1 MSIGAATDPVERGD
15 EALAGGDW
23 EGARAAFEAAVEA
36 TPSARAYEGLGLS
49 LWWLHDTDGAIAQM
63 ERAYAGYREEDET
76 RRAASCALW
85 LAREFSAAYGHEAVS
100 AGWLARAEGLLRDA
114 GEVPEQGWLALTRA
128 ERSDAPD
135 EMHSNAGAA
144 LEIARRLS
152 DADLEAAALIRA
164 GYADVASGSV
174 EAGMAKVDEALAA
187 ATGGEV
193 RSLETIGDV
202 VCVGIAACEL
212 AADWQRVEQWGT
224 AVQGWVTSHD
234 DVAVLGFCYACCA
247 EMFIASGEWEMADG
261 LLAEGLGAMQ
271 AANMQ
276 ARCVHPSAKLAELRI
291 AQGRLE
297 EAGLLLSGFE
307 ELPESTHAL
316 ASLYLATGETAMAA
330 AILHRRLNAIGGD
343 NVLAAPFLGLLV
355 EVQLAQADVPGAER
369 TASRLDAVANSSSLP
384 RIVAM
389 AAFARGRVAAA
400 GDDPGAAKILGLAI
414 SAFAAQHLPLDAAR
428 ARFALA
434 HAVDAEQQDV
444 AVGEARTALAE
455 FERLGAPREAD
466 AAAAFLRQ
474 RGVAGRTGP
483 KGFELLSRRE
493 REVLALVGEG
503 LTNAEIAA
511 RLFISTKTAG
521 NHVSNVLSKL
531 NLRSRTE
538 AAAFSVRYL
547 GNEHAGR

>member
-212 AADWQRVEQWGT
+212 AADWQRIEQWGT

-355 EVQLAQADVPGAER
+355 EVQLAQGDVPGAER

-400 GDDPGAAKILGLAI
+400 GDDPGAAQILGLAI

-547 GNEHAGR
+547 GNEPAGK